1 MKNRELAKIFRE
13 ISEYLEMEGVRFK
26 PYAYEKAALVLES
39 LEGDVAALYREGG
52 VKALKGLPGV
62 GDNIA
67 KKIEEYLTTGKL
79 GYYDELKKNMPVDLD
94 ELVRVEGLGPRRAK
108 TLYESLRI
116 TNLEE
121 LEAAARAGRIA
132 PLPGFGEK
140 TERMLLEGI
149 AFLKQDRGRFLL
161 GEVIPLARGILESL
175 REMKEVEKVE
185 TAGSLRRWRETIG
198 DLDFLAVS
206 GNPGPVME
214 RFVTLPG
221 VVRVWGRGET
231 RSSVRMKE
239 GIDADLRIVPSE
251 SYGAALQYFTGSKDH
266 NIALRKMALE
276 KGYKLSEYGLF
287 RQSEAVAGETE
298 EAVYEKLGLPWIPPE
313 LRENRG
319 EIEAALS
326 GRLPRLVRRE
336 DLRGDLHVHS
346 DWDGGADSIENIAE
360 TAMGMGYSYVGIADH
375 TKYLRIERGL
385 DEKRLSERNGSI
397 DRLNG
402 TLQAAGRSFRVLK
415 GCEANILAD
424 GSLDIDDEALAEL
437 DFVIAGIHSHFKM
450 AEDEMTKRVI
460 RALENPHVDILS
472 HPTGRLLKRRD
483 AYAVNLGKILEVAAK
498 TGTALEINA
507 WHERLDL
514 SDENIRRAR
523 ETGVAMVVNSD
534 AHRLDQLETVAYGIA
549 QARRGWAEQKHILN
563 ALPLETLL
571 RRLHKA

>member
-13 ISEYLEMEGVRFK
+13 ISEYLAMEGVRFK

-39 LEGDVAALYREGG
+39 LEGDVAALYRQGG
-52 VKALKGLPGV
+52 VNALKGLPGV
-62 GDNIA
+62 GENIA

-79 GYYDELKKNMPVDLD
+79 GYYDELKKKMPVELD
-94 ELVRVEGLGPRRAK
+94 ELVRVEGLGPRRARV
-108 TLYESLRI
+108 LYESLRI

-140 TERMLLEGI
+140 TERMLLEGVV
-149 AFLKQDRGRFLL
+149 FLKHDRGRFLL
-161 GEVIPLARGILESL
+161 GEVLPLARGILESL
-175 REMKEVEKVE
+175 RELKEVEKVE

-239 GIDADLRIVPSE
+239 GIDADLRVVPPE

-266 NIALRKMALE
+266 SIALRKMALE

-298 EAVYEKLGLPWIPPE
+298 EAVYEKLGLHWIPPE

-336 DLRGDLHVHS
+336 ELRGDLHVHS
-346 DWDGGADSIENIAE
+346 DWDGGADSIEDIAE
-360 TAMGMGYSYVGIADH
+360 AAMDMGYAYVGIADH

-385 DEKRLSERNGSI
+385 DEKRLSERNGAI

-424 GSLDIDDEALAEL
+424 GSLDMDDEALAAL

-460 RALENPHVDILS
+460 RALRNPHVDILS
-472 HPTGRLLKRRD
+472 HPTGRLLKRRN
-483 AYAVNLGKILEVAAK
+483 AYAVNFGKILEVAAK

-514 SDENIRRAR
+514 NDENIRRAR
-523 ETGVAMVVNSD
+523 DGGVAMVVNSD
-534 AHRLDQLETVAYGIA
+534 AHRLDQLETVAFGVA
-549 QARRGWAEQKHILN
+549 QARRGWAEKKHILN